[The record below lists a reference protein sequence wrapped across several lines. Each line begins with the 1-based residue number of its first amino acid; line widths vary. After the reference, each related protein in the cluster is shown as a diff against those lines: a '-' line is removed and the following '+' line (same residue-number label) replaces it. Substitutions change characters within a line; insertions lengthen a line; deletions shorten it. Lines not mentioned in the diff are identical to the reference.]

1 MRLLIVR
8 LSALGDVVHTL
19 PLAAAL
25 RRAFPD
31 GVIDWVVDE
40 RSAPLLDLVSGLD
53 RVVVLRT
60 RSRPPVRALARCRRA
75 LRQRAYD
82 VALDAQGLGKSALVA
97 RLSGAARVV
106 GFTTPFLR
114 ERWAGWLY
122 TERAD
127 PGRPRHV
134 VERNLGLLAALGVNP
149 SPWAFPLRTPASEAP
164 ARTRARLGVGAGGGR
179 FALLNPNA
187 AWPSK
192 CWPAE
197 RFGAVAS
204 WLRRAHRLPSAV
216 LWGPGDEARAEAVA
230 AASDGAAA
238 VAPPTGLGDLVALAR
253 AAAVMVSG
261 DTGPLHVAAA
271 VGTPVVGLYGPSDP
285 ARNGPWSPHDVVV
298 SRSAACRCRR
308 ARGSTT
314 SRVAALIAGRDVSG
328 RMVRACRSP
337 ARCLDDIT
345 VGDVT
350 AALDRRLR
358 SGPADA

>member
-8 LSALGDVVHTL
+8 LSALGDVVHAL

-40 RSAPLLDLVSGLD
+40 RSAELLGLVPVLD

-60 RSRPPVRALARCRRA
+60 RSRPAVRALAECRRS
-75 LRQRAYD
+75 LRRRRYD
-82 VALDAQGLGKSALVA
+82 VALDAQGLGKSAIVA
-97 RLSGAARVV
+97 RISGATRVV

-114 ERWAGWLY
+114 ERWARWFY

-134 VERNLGLLAALGVNP
+134 VERNLGLLAALGVG
-149 SPWAFPLRTPASEAP
+149 SGGWSFPLAAPPSDVP
-164 ARTRARLGVGAGGGR
+164 ARTRARLGIGAGSGR

-187 AWPSK
+187 AWASK
-192 CWPAE
+192 SWPAE

-204 WLRRAHRLPSAV
+204 WLRRAHRIPSAV
-216 LWGPGDEARAEAVA
+216 LWGPGEEERAEAVA
-230 AASDGAAA
+230 AASDGAAE
-238 VAPPTGLGDLVALAR
+238 VAPPSGLRDLVALAR

-285 ARNGPWSPHDVVV
+285 ARNGPWSPDDVVV
-298 SRSAACRCRR
+298 SRFAACRCRPAHDHR
-308 ARGSTT
+308 AAT
-314 SRVAALIAGRDVSG
+314 AG
-328 RMVRACRSP
+328 RMVRACRSA
-337 ARCLDDIT
+337 ARCLDDISID
-345 VGDVT
+345 DVT
-350 AALDRRLR
+350 SAIDRRLK
-358 SGPADA
+358 SVAPDA

>member
-1 MRLLIVR
+1 MRMLIVR

-19 PLAAAL
+19 PVAAAL
-25 RRAFPD
+25 RREFPD
-31 GVIDWVVDE
+31 SVIDWVVDE
-40 RSAPLLDLVSGLD
+40 RSAPLLDLVPVLD

-60 RSRPPVRALARCRRA
+60 RSRPAVRALTECRRT

-82 VALDAQGLGKSALVA
+82 IALDVQGLGKSALVA

-114 ERWAGWLY
+114 ERWARWFY
-122 TERAD
+122 SERAD
-127 PGRPRHV
+127 PGGPKHV
-134 VERNLGLLAALGVNP
+134 VERNLGLLTAVGVEAP
-149 SPWAFPLRTPASEAP
+149 AWAFPLETPPSDAP
-164 ARTRARLGVGAGGGR
+164 ARTRARLRLDGGR

-204 WLRRAHRLPSAV
+204 WLRRTRDMPSAV

-230 AASDGAAA
+230 AASDGAAV
-238 VAPPTGLGDLVALAR
+238 VAPPTGLPDLVALVR

-285 ARNGPWSPHDVVV
+285 ARNGPWSPDDDVV
-298 SRSAACRCRR
+298 SRFAACLCR
-308 ARGSTT
+308 STPG
-314 SRVAALIAGRDVSG
+314 RAGRRG
-328 RMVRACRSP
+328 NGKMVRACRSA

-345 VGDVT
+345 VDDVT
-350 AALDRRLR
+350 AAVDRRLR
-358 SGPADA
+358 RVPVHA

>member
-25 RRAFPD
+25 RGAFP
-31 GVIDWVVDE
+31 GAVIDWVVDE
-40 RSAPLLDLVSGLD
+40 RSADLLALVPVLD

-60 RSRPPVRALARCRRA
+60 RSRPAVAALAECRRT
-75 LRQRAYD
+75 LRRRGYD

-106 GFTTPFLR
+106 GFSTPFLR
-114 ERWAGWLY
+114 ERWARWLY
-122 TERAD
+122 TERAA
-127 PGRPRHV
+127 PGPPGHV
-134 VERNLGLLAALGVNP
+134 VGRNLGLLAALGVDAP
-149 SPWAFPLRTPASEAP
+149 AWSFPLGTPSSDAP
-164 ARTRARLGVGAGGGR
+164 ARTRARLGLGSAGGGRGSGR

-187 AWPSK
+187 AWASK
-192 CWPAE
+192 CWPPE

-204 WLRRAHRLPSAV
+204 WLRRTHHLPSAV
-216 LWGPGDEARAEAVA
+216 LWGPGDAARAEAVA

-238 VAPPTGLGDLVALAR
+238 VAPPTGLPDLVALAR

-271 VGTPVVGLYGPSDP
+271 VGTPVVGLYGPSNP
-285 ARNGPWSPHDVVV
+285 SRNGPWSPRDVVV
-298 SRSAACRCRR
+298 SRFAACRCRP
-308 ARGSTT
+308 ARG
-314 SRVAALIAGRDVSG
+314 RAGDAGDAGDAG
-328 RMVRACRSP
+328 RMVRVCRSA

-345 VGDVT
+345 VDDVT
-350 AALDRRLR
+350 AAVDRRLR
-358 SGPADA
+358 SVSPDA

>member
-31 GVIDWVVDE
+31 GAIDWVVDE
-40 RSAPLLDLVSGLD
+40 RSADLLTLVPVLD

-60 RSRPPVRALARCRRA
+60 RSRPALRALAECRRT
-75 LRQRAYD
+75 LRRRGYD
-82 VALDAQGLGKSALVA
+82 VALDAQGLGKSAVVA
-97 RLSGAARVV
+97 RFSGAARVV
-106 GFTTPFLR
+106 GFSPPFLR
-114 ERWAGWLY
+114 ERWAQWLY

-134 VERNLGLLAALGVNP
+134 VERNLGLLAALGVD
-149 SPWAFPLRTPASEAP
+149 SAPWSFPLRTPSSAAP
-164 ARTRARLGVGAGGGR
+164 ARARARLGLGEGVGSGR

-187 AWPSK
+187 AWASK

-197 RFGAVAS
+197 RFGAVAA
-204 WLRRAHRLPSAV
+204 WLRRTHGLPSAV
-216 LWGPGDEARAEAVA
+216 LWGPGDEARAEAAA

-238 VAPPTGLGDLVALAR
+238 VAPPTGLPDLVALSR

-285 ARNGPWSPHDVVV
+285 SRNGPWSPGDVVV
-298 SRSAACRCRR
+298 SRFAACRCRP
-308 ARGSTT
+308 ARG
-314 SRVAALIAGRDVSG
+314 RPGDAG
-328 RMVRACRSP
+328 RMVRVCRS
-337 ARCLDDIT
+337 ATRCLDDIT
-345 VGDVT
+345 VADVT
-350 AALDRRLR
+350 AAVDRRLG
-358 SGPADA
+358 SVPGDA

>member
-31 GVIDWVVDE
+31 GVIDWVIDE
-40 RSAPLLDLVSGLD
+40 RSADLLSLVPVLD

-60 RSRPPVRALARCRRA
+60 RSRPALRALAECGRT
-75 LRQRAYD
+75 LRGRGYD

-97 RLSGAARVV
+97 RCSGAARVV

-114 ERWAGWLY
+114 ERWARWLY

-127 PGRPRHV
+127 PGRPTHV
-134 VERNLGLLAALGVNP
+134 VERNLGLLAPLGVD
-149 SPWAFPLRTPASEAP
+149 SGAWAFPLQFPPSDAP
-164 ARTRARLGVGAGGGR
+164 ARTRGRLGVAGGR
-179 FALLNPNA
+179 FALLNPCS
-187 AWPSK
+187 AWASK

-216 LWGPGDEARAEAVA
+216 LWGPGEEERAEAVA
-230 AASDGAAA
+230 AASDGAAE
-238 VAPPTGLGDLVALAR
+238 VAPPTRLRDLVALTR
-253 AAAVMVSG
+253 AAAVVVSG

-285 ARNGPWSPHDVVV
+285 ARNGPWSPDDVVV
-298 SRSAACRCRR
+298 SRFASCRCRPAHDR
-308 ARGSTT
+308 GART
-314 SRVAALIAGRDVSG
+314 AG
-328 RMVRACRSP
+328 RMVRACRSA
-337 ARCLDDIT
+337 ARCLDEIS
-345 VGDVT
+345 VEDVT
-350 AALDRRLR
+350 AAVDRRLR
-358 SGPADA
+358 SVPADA

>member
-25 RRAFPD
+25 RRAMPD
-31 GVIDWVVDE
+31 AAIDWVVDE
-40 RSAPLLDLVSGLD
+40 RSADLLGLVPVLD

-60 RSRPPVRALARCRRA
+60 RSRPAVRALAECRRT
-75 LRQRAYD
+75 LRRRGYD
-82 VALDAQGLGKSALVA
+82 VALDAQGLGKSAIVA
-97 RLSGAARVV
+97 RMSGAARVV

-134 VERNLGLLAALGVNP
+134 VERNLGLLSALGADA
-149 SPWAFPLRTPASEAP
+149 SAWAFPLEMPPSDAP
-164 ARTRARLGVGAGGGR
+164 ARTRARLRLDAGGGR

-192 CWPAE
+192 RWPPE

-204 WLRRAHRLPSAV
+204 WLRRARGLPSAV
-216 LWGPGDEARAEAVA
+216 LWGPGDERRAEAVA

-238 VAPPTGLGDLVALAR
+238 VAPPTGLRDLVALAR

-271 VGTPVVGLYGPSDP
+271 AGTPVVGLYGPSDP
-285 ARNGPWSPHDVVV
+285 ARNGPWSAGDIVV
-298 SRSAACRCRR
+298 SRFAACRCRPATGR
-308 ARGSTT
+308 AGAS
-314 SRVAALIAGRDVSG
+314 A
-328 RMVRACRSP
+328 RMVRACRSA
-337 ARCLDDIT
+337 ARCLDDIP
-345 VGDVT
+345 VEDVT
-350 AALDRRLR
+350 AAVDRRLR